1 MDTQKCIGCG
11 ECILIC
17 AQEAIQIQWNQA
29 VPIFMEKMVEYTMG
43 VLKGKAGKTLFV
55 NFITNVSPAC
65 DCYPYNDAPIVR
77 DIGFTA
83 SLDPVAID
91 QASAD
96 LVNQEVAIPG
106 SCLTRNTGSGQD
118 KFRGVY
124 PEIDWPYQLEYA
136 EKIGLGSR
144 EYTLEKI

>member
-1 MDTQKCIGCG
+1 
-11 ECILIC
+11 
-17 AQEAIQIQWNQA
+17 
-29 VPIFMEKMVEYTMG
+29 MG
-43 VLKGKAGKTLFV
+43 VLKGKTGKTLFV

-65 DCYPYNDAPIVR
+65 DCYPYNDAPIIR

-83 SLDPVAID
+83 SIDPIAID

-96 LVNQEVAIPG
+96 LVNQETAVPG
-106 SCLTRNTGSGQD
+106 SCLTRNTGAGED

-124 PEIDWPYQLEYA
+124 PKVDWPYQLEYA

-144 EYTLEKI
+144 DYTLITL